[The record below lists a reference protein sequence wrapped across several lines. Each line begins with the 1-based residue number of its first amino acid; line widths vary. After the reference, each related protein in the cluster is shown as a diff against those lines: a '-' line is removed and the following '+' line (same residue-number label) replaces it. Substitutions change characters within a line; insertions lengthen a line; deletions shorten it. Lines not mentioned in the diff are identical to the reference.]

1 MLYEEKMNYI
11 FNKITDLPEKI
22 QNEFLVDALFYRIHT
37 SIEAV
42 MDIIAML
49 CKDFGLIVEDD
60 YSNISY
66 LERQNIISED
76 LAEELKRLN
85 SLRNVITH
93 RYKRL
98 DVARIVNSVPEIKR
112 ILLEFVEVTEDLLRK
127 IFEGD

>member
-1 MLYEEKMNYI
+1 MNYI